1 MLQVRTGEHL
11 KVFIMALPVIQTIRT
26 KSHTPKGTFLRL
38 YRLRLCVPT
47 RMTKIAI
54 IIKHNGKCLL
64 ENLNG
69 NDVMIVNKPRQHG
82 RVYNVTSEAVQK
94 HESRTVVKN
103 GVFNKIPINN
113 VMIVVVLT
121 GYPTACSWLAG
132 RHQSAHLLP
141 LHFPRRNYLHA
152 TWFEYRVPYTRVR
165 NFDVNIGKTDF
176 WLSEETWGC
185 KQFDILR
192 HLECPKNHTGFPSIY
207 IYRGHR

>member
-11 KVFIMALPVIQTIRT
+11 KVFIMALPVIQTTRT
-26 KSHTPKGTFLRL
+26 KSHTPKGTFLRH

-69 NDVMIVNKPRQHG
+69 SDVMIVYKPRQHG
-82 RVYNVTSEAVQK
+82 RVYINVSIGSITSEAVQK
-94 HESRTVVKN
+94 HESRSVVKN
-103 GVFNKIPINN
+103 GVFNKIPIND

-132 RHQSAHLLP
+132 RHQSAHSSPSTFSSQKLLAC
-141 LHFPRRNYLHA
+141 N
-152 TWFEYRVPYTRVR
+152 VV
-165 NFDVNIGKTDF
+165 
-176 WLSEETWGC
+176 
-185 KQFDILR
+185 
-192 HLECPKNHTGFPSIY
+192 
-207 IYRGHR
+207 